1 MRFPSPEMIL
11 PLDDPSE
18 AWGHIGTTGKLDS
31 GAKQSSKVPETT
43 DDRLMT
49 KLA

>member
-1 MRFPSPEMIL
+1 MQFPSPERIL
-11 PLDDPSE
+11 PLDNPSK
-18 AWGHIGTTGKLDS
+18 ARGHIGTTGKLDS
-31 GAKQSSKVPETT
+31 VAKQSSKVPETT